1 MKRRSFITLLGG
13 AAAAWPLAARA
24 QQPDQMRRIGVLMG
38 YAESDLEAQAWVTAF
53 VQGFKELGWIVGRNV
68 SIDYRFGAGD
78 ADRMR
83 AYAEELVGLAPAV
96 ILAHTSPVM
105 AALQQATRTIP
116 IVFVDVFA
124 PVGQRFVSNLA
135 RPGGN
140 ITGFSSVEPEI
151 GGKWL
156 GVLKE
161 VAPLLARV
169 AVIFNPETGPF
180 SPLFLRAVETA
191 APSFAVKPI
200 ATPVHDAADI
210 ERAISAFAHD
220 LNGGLIVLP
229 SAFVAVHRQLIF
241 EQAAQHRLPAV
252 YGFRYFAADGGLMSY
267 GVDVRDLFRRSAAYV
282 DRILKGAKPGELPVQ
297 APTKYRAGDQPQDRQ
312 GARPRR
318 AFISAAARRRGD
330 RVSAILLHCIS
341 PELAPPAIRC
351 AQQYG
356 SDRRWSGPRHCQSVE
371 IDDQHIGT

>member
-1 MKRRSFITLLGG
+1 MMRRRQFITLLGG
-13 AAAAWPLAARA
+13 AGAAAWPLAARA

-38 YAESDLEAQAWVTAF
+38 YAESDPETQAWVTAF

-68 SIDYRFGAGD
+68 WIDYRFGAGD

-116 IVFVDVFA
+116 LVFVDVFA
-124 PVGQRFVSNLA
+124 PVEQRFVSNLA

-140 ITGFSSVEPEI
+140 ITGFSSVEPEM

-156 GVLKE
+156 GALKE
-161 VAPLLARV
+161 VVPFLARV

-180 SPLFLRAVETA
+180 SPLFLRAIETA

-210 ERAISAFAHD
+210 ESAISAFAHD

-252 YGFRYFAADGGLMSY
+252 YGIRYFAADGGLMSY

-297 APTKYRAGDQPQDRQ
+297 APTKYELVINLKTAKALGIEFP
-312 GARPRR
+312 
-318 AFISAAARRRGD
+318 
-330 RVSAILLHCIS
+330 VSMQLLADEVI
-341 PELAPPAIRC
+341 E
-351 AQQYG
+351 
-356 SDRRWSGPRHCQSVE
+356 
-371 IDDQHIGT
+371 

>member
-1 MKRRSFITLLGG
+1 MRRREFITLLGG
-13 AAAAWPLAARA
+13 ATVVWPLAARA

-53 VQGFKELGWIVGRNV
+53 VQEFKELGWTVGRNV

-96 ILAHTSPVM
+96 ILAHSSPVT
-105 AALQQATRTIP
+105 AALLQATRTIP

-140 ITGFSSVEPEI
+140 ITGFSSVEPEM

-161 VAPLLARV
+161 VVPLLARV

-220 LNGGLIVLP
+220 LNSGLIGLIVLLSP
-229 SAFVAVHRQLIF
+229 FVAVHRQLII

-252 YGFRYFAADGGLMSY
+252 YGIRYFAADGGLMSY
-267 GVDVRDLFRRSAAYV
+267 GVDVRNLFRRSAAYV

-297 APTKYRAGDQPQDRQ
+297 APTKYELVINLKTAKALGIEFP
-312 GARPRR
+312 
-318 AFISAAARRRGD
+318 
-330 RVSAILLHCIS
+330 VSMQLLADEVI
-341 PELAPPAIRC
+341 E
-351 AQQYG
+351 
-356 SDRRWSGPRHCQSVE
+356 
-371 IDDQHIGT
+371 

>member
-1 MKRRSFITLLGG
+1 MPVTIGRREVLAALGG

-38 YAESDLEAQAWVTAF
+38 YAKSDLEAQAWVTAF

-78 ADRMR
+78 ADRIR
-83 AYAEELVGLAPAV
+83 AYAGELVGLAPAV
-96 ILAHTSPVM
+96 ILAHTSPAM

-124 PVGQRFVSNLA
+124 PVGQHFVSNLA

-156 GVLKE
+156 GMLKE
-161 VAPLLARV
+161 VAPLLERV
-169 AVIFNPETGPF
+169 AVIYNPKTGPF
-180 SPLFLRAVETA
+180 SPLFLRAIETA
-191 APSFAVKPI
+191 VPSFAVKPM

-220 LNGGLIVLP
+220 SNGGLIVLP
-229 SAFVAVHRQLIF
+229 SAFAVFRLITSSN
-241 EQAAQHRLPAV
+241 LT
-252 YGFRYFAADGGLMSY
+252 
-267 GVDVRDLFRRSAAYV
+267 
-282 DRILKGAKPGELPVQ
+282 GAWTGSSPG
-297 APTKYRAGDQPQDRQ
+297 
-312 GARPRR
+312 
-318 AFISAAARRRGD
+318 
-330 RVSAILLHCIS
+330 
-341 PELAPPAIRC
+341 LAPFRMR
-351 AQQYG
+351 
-356 SDRRWSGPRHCQSVE
+356 S
-371 IDDQHIGT
+371 T

>member
-1 MKRRSFITLLGG
+1 MRRRDFITLLGG
-13 AAAAWPLAARA
+13 AAASWPLATRA

-38 YAESDLEAQAWVTAF
+38 YAESDLEAQAWVTTF
-53 VQGFKELGWIVGRNV
+53 VLRFKELGWIIGRNV

-78 ADRMR
+78 ADRIR

-96 ILAHTSPVM
+96 ILAQSSPVV

-124 PVGQRFVSNLA
+124 PAGQRFVSSLA

-156 GVLKE
+156 GVLKD
-161 VAPLLARV
+161 VAPLLTRV
-169 AVIFNPETGPF
+169 AVIFNPETGPYF
-180 SPLFLRAVETA
+180 PLFLRAIETA

-229 SAFVAVHRQLIF
+229 SAFIAVHRQLIF

-252 YGFRYFAADGGLMSY
+252 YGYRYFAADGGLMSY
-267 GVDVRDLFRRSAAYV
+267 GVDGHDLFRRSAAYV
-282 DRILKGAKPGELPVQ
+282 DLILKGAKPGELPVQ
-297 APTKYRAGDQPQDRQ
+297 TPIKYELIINLRTAKVLGIDVSLQLQQRADEV
-312 GARPRR
+312 
-318 AFISAAARRRGD
+318 I
-330 RVSAILLHCIS
+330 
-341 PELAPPAIRC
+341 E
-351 AQQYG
+351 
-356 SDRRWSGPRHCQSVE
+356 
-371 IDDQHIGT
+371 

>member
-1 MKRRSFITLLGG
+1 MQRRQFIALLGG
-13 AAAAWPLAARA
+13 AATWPLAARA

-135 RPGGN
+135 RPGAN

-151 GGKWL
+151 GGTWL

-161 VAPLLARV
+161 VDFRTGSAAPFACGLRVPLLRSRRWPDVLRGRCAR
-169 AVIFNPETGPF
+169 P
-180 SPLFLRAVETA
+180 
-191 APSFAVKPI
+191 
-200 ATPVHDAADI
+200 
-210 ERAISAFAHD
+210 ISAV
-220 LNGGLIVLP
+220 GGLCRSHP
-229 SAFVAVHRQLIF
+229 KGCQARRASRASADQI
-241 EQAAQHRLPAV
+241 
-252 YGFRYFAADGGLMSY
+252 
-267 GVDVRDLFRRSAAYV
+267 
-282 DRILKGAKPGELPVQ
+282 
-297 APTKYRAGDQPQDRQ
+297 RAGHQHEDRQ
-312 GARPRR
+312 IAG
-318 AFISAAARRRGD
+318 SHC
-330 RVSAILLHCIS
+330 AIW
-341 PELAPPAIRC
+341 PTERC
-351 AQQYG
+351 
-356 SDRRWSGPRHCQSVE
+356 R
-371 IDDQHIGT
+371 

>member
-1 MKRRSFITLLGG
+1 MRRREFTTLLGG
-13 AAAAWPLAARA
+13 ATVVWPLAARA

-53 VQGFKELGWIVGRNV
+53 VQEFKELGWTVGRNV

-96 ILAHTSPVM
+96 ILAHSSPVT
-105 AALQQATRTIP
+105 AALLQATRTIP

-140 ITGFSSVEPEI
+140 ITGFSSVEPEM

-161 VAPLLARV
+161 VVPLLARV

-252 YGFRYFAADGGLMSY
+252 YGFRYS
-267 GVDVRDLFRRSAAYV
+267 
-282 DRILKGAKPGELPVQ
+282 
-297 APTKYRAGDQPQDRQ
+297 PQTV
-312 GARPRR
+312 A
-318 AFISAAARRRGD
+318 
-330 RVSAILLHCIS
+330 
-341 PELAPPAIRC
+341 
-351 AQQYG
+351 
-356 SDRRWSGPRHCQSVE
+356 
-371 IDDQHIGT
+371 

>member
-1 MKRRSFITLLGG
+1 MKRREFITLLGG

-156 GVLKE
+156 GLLKE

-210 ERAISAFAHD
+210 ESAISAFAHD
-220 LNGGLIVLP
+220 SNGGLIVLP

-267 GVDVRDLFRRSAAYV
+267 GVDVPDLFRRSAAYV

-297 APTKYRAGDQPQDRQ
+297 APVKFELVINLKTAKALGLDVPWFLQQRADEV
-312 GARPRR
+312 
-318 AFISAAARRRGD
+318 I
-330 RVSAILLHCIS
+330 
-341 PELAPPAIRC
+341 E
-351 AQQYG
+351 
-356 SDRRWSGPRHCQSVE
+356 
-371 IDDQHIGT
+371 

>member
-1 MKRRSFITLLGG
+1 LPWALRTRIDETAIIDSTGIFWMEFLRRRREFITLLGS

-83 AYAEELVGLAPAV
+83 AHAEELVGLTPAV
-96 ILAHTSPVM
+96 MLAESLPAT

-116 IVFVDVFA
+116 IVFVNVFA
-124 PVGQRFVSNLA
+124 PVGPRFVSNLA

-140 ITGFSSVEPEI
+140 ITGFSSIEPEM

-156 GVLKE
+156 GLLKE

-180 SPLFLRAVETA
+180 SPLFLHAVEKA

-200 ATPVHDAADI
+200 ATPIHDAADI
-210 ERAISAFAHD
+210 ERTISAFAHD

-229 SAFVAVHRQLIF
+229 SIFFAAHRQLIF
-241 EQAAQHRLPAV
+241 EQAARHRLPAV
-252 YGFRYFAADGGLMSY
+252 YGFRYYAADGGLMSY
-267 GVDVRDLFRRSAAYV
+267 SVDVPDLFRRSASYV
-282 DRILKGAKPGELPVQ
+282 DRILKGEKPGDLPVQ
-297 APTKYRAGDQPQDRQ
+297 APVKY
-312 GARPRR
+312 
-318 AFISAAARRRGD
+318 
-330 RVSAILLHCIS
+330 
-341 PELAPPAIRC
+341 ELVINLKTAKALGLEIPPALLARADEVI
-351 AQQYG
+351 
-356 SDRRWSGPRHCQSVE
+356 E
-371 IDDQHIGT
+371 

>member
-1 MKRRSFITLLGG
+1 MAMKIGRRQFVAALGG

-38 YAESDLEAQAWVTAF
+38 YAESDLEAQACVTAF

-78 ADRMR
+78 ADRLR
-83 AYAEELVGLAPAV
+83 DYAAELVGLAPAV
-96 ILAHTSPVM
+96 ILANTSPVM

-140 ITGFSSVEPEI
+140 ITGFSSAEPEI
-151 GGKWL
+151 GSKWL

-180 SPLFLRAVETA
+180 YPLLLRAVETA
-191 APSFAVKPI
+191 
-200 ATPVHDAADI
+200 
-210 ERAISAFAHD
+210 
-220 LNGGLIVLP
+220 
-229 SAFVAVHRQLIF
+229 
-241 EQAAQHRLPAV
+241 
-252 YGFRYFAADGGLMSY
+252 
-267 GVDVRDLFRRSAAYV
+267 
-282 DRILKGAKPGELPVQ
+282 
-297 APTKYRAGDQPQDRQ
+297 
-312 GARPRR
+312 
-318 AFISAAARRRGD
+318 
-330 RVSAILLHCIS
+330 
-341 PELAPPAIRC
+341 
-351 AQQYG
+351 
-356 SDRRWSGPRHCQSVE
+356 
-371 IDDQHIGT
+371 

>member
-1 MKRRSFITLLGG
+1 MRRREFTTLLGG
-13 AAAAWPLAARA
+13 ATVVWPLAARA

-53 VQGFKELGWIVGRNV
+53 VQEFKELGWTVGRNV

-96 ILAHTSPVM
+96 ILAHSSPVT
-105 AALQQATRTIP
+105 AALLQATRTIP

-140 ITGFSSVEPEI
+140 ITGFSSVEPEM

-161 VAPLLARV
+161 VVPLLARV

-200 ATPVHDAADI
+200 ATPVHDARNRCLLQCVWSLLA
-210 ERAISAFAHD
+210 RT
-220 LNGGLIVLP
+220 
-229 SAFVAVHRQLIF
+229 
-241 EQAAQHRLPAV
+241 
-252 YGFRYFAADGGLMSY
+252 
-267 GVDVRDLFRRSAAYV
+267 RSA
-282 DRILKGAKPGELPVQ
+282 K
-297 APTKYRAGDQPQDRQ
+297 
-312 GARPRR
+312 
-318 AFISAAARRRGD
+318 ARR
-330 RVSAILLHCIS
+330 
-341 PELAPPAIRC
+341 
-351 AQQYG
+351 
-356 SDRRWSGPRHCQSVE
+356 
-371 IDDQHIGT
+371 

>member
-1 MKRRSFITLLGG
+1 MRRREFIGLVGG

-180 SPLFLRAVETA
+180 SPLFLRAVEMA
-191 APSFAVKPI
+191 APSFAVQPI
-200 ATPVHDAADI
+200 ATPVHNAADI
-210 ERAISAFAHD
+210 ETAISSID
-220 LNGGLIVLP
+220 REPGGGFIVGP
-229 SAFVAVHRQLIF
+229 DTFTYVHRERI
-241 EQAAQHRLPAV
+241 AALAARHRLPAV
-252 YGFRYFAADGGLMSY
+252 YPLRGFTASGGLLSY
-267 GVDVRDLFRRSAAYV
+267 GIEQNEQLAQAAIYI
-282 DRILKGAKPGELPVQ
+282 DRIFRGAKPGDLPVQ
-297 APTKYRAGDQPQDRQ
+297 APTKFELVVNLKTAKALGITIPPSLLVRADEV
-312 GARPRR
+312 
-318 AFISAAARRRGD
+318 I
-330 RVSAILLHCIS
+330 
-341 PELAPPAIRC
+341 E
-351 AQQYG
+351 
-356 SDRRWSGPRHCQSVE
+356 
-371 IDDQHIGT
+371 

>member
-1 MKRRSFITLLGG
+1 VSSGE
-13 AAAAWPLAARA
+13 PVS

-83 AYAEELVGLAPAV
+83 AYAEELVGPAPAV

-124 PVGQRFVSNLA
+124 RVGQRFVSNLA

-151 GGKWL
+151 GSKWL
-156 GVLKE
+156 VRVLKE

-220 LNGGLIVLP
+220 LNDGLIVLP
-229 SAFVAVHRQLIF
+229 LR
-241 EQAAQHRLPAV
+241 
-252 YGFRYFAADGGLMSY
+252 
-267 GVDVRDLFRRSAAYV
+267 
-282 DRILKGAKPGELPVQ
+282 
-297 APTKYRAGDQPQDRQ
+297 
-312 GARPRR
+312 
-318 AFISAAARRRGD
+318 FIDS
-330 RVSAILLHCIS
+330 
-341 PELAPPAIRC
+341 
-351 AQQYG
+351 
-356 SDRRWSGPRHCQSVE
+356 
-371 IDDQHIGT
+371 